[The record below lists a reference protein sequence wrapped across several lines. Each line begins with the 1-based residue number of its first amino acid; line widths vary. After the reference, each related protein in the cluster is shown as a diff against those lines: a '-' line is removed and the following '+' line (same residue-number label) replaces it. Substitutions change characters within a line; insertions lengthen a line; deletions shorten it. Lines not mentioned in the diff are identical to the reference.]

1 MLKQRSNLRMVSNK
15 VCKSLSWQLEEVAM
29 GVALVIKLGTMQQ
42 SVLLMMV
49 HSCCLV
55 KCCPGALDVLCCPG
69 SM

>member
-1 MLKQRSNLRMVSNK
+1 MLKQRSNRRMFSNK

-29 GVALVIKLGTMQQ
+29 GVALGIKLGT

-55 KCCPGALDVLCCPG
+55 KCCPGALDILCCPG